1 MHFLHLDYFV
11 RDSFF
16 PFLYFCSLLFPL
28 LFFFLSLALSFITF
42 WSVMKASC
50 LSLPLPLFSHSL
62 SPHFTSQDQFRC
74 PQDSRLKSFFLLQ
87 ILLEPLTYINR
98 SQNLHCKQVHL
109 VNRSSKIIKWKFFFT
124 KLITN
129 EGSHERLH
137 GTFKNCLTSCLWF
150 LIVLLKPQKKAHE
163 AWLPWGEWGEKVVGW
178 VVKASRTRVWSWQLV
193 GFCALTCS
201 CVFVRRGSVLGLCS
215 LVAVPWALE
224 LGQLEFEIC
233 SAPS

>member
-1 MHFLHLDYFV
+1 MYDALRLRAVSCVQFLHLDYFV

-109 VNRSSKIIKWKFFFT
+109 VNRSSKIIK
-124 KLITN
+124 
-129 EGSHERLH
+129 
-137 GTFKNCLTSCLWF
+137 
-150 LIVLLKPQKKAHE
+150 
-163 AWLPWGEWGEKVVGW
+163 
-178 VVKASRTRVWSWQLV
+178 
-193 GFCALTCS
+193 
-201 CVFVRRGSVLGLCS
+201 
-215 LVAVPWALE
+215 
-224 LGQLEFEIC
+224 
-233 SAPS
+233 